1 MGTSDMAARR
11 SAVLLGGPADGVR
24 VTVAGR
30 PLMLQVTYPCPVEE
44 AAVGVRVEAIHVYR
58 LDGTTGDG
66 PLRYGYDPAS
76 P

>member
-11 SAVLLGGPADGVR
+11 SAVLSGGPADGVR

-30 PLMLQVTYPCPVEE
+30 PLMLQVTYPCTVEE
-44 AAVGVRVEAIHVYR
+44 TGAEVRVEALHVYR
-58 LDGTTGDG
+58 LAGSTGDG